1 VQGGSPTTKE
11 QYMTREKFV
20 LLFPLTFND
29 GALVPVKVLNDFKAE
44 LFVIAGG
51 HTIAGT
57 VKGEYRM
64 KSGDKQVEDLLEIWV
79 ALEEND
85 IPELRR
91 VIGVYA
97 QRLGQESMY
106 FERTKSVVEFVP
118 PLVAEGVKS

>member
-1 VQGGSPTTKE
+1 
-11 QYMTREKFV
+11 MAREKCV

-29 GALVPVKVLNDFKAE
+29 GTAVPTAVLNEFKAE

-51 HTIAGT
+51 HTVAGT

-64 KSGDKQVEDLLEIWV
+64 RSGDKQVEDLLEIWV

-85 IPELRR
+85 IPQLRR

-106 FERTKSVVEFVP
+106 FERTMSVVEFVP
-118 PLVAEGVKS
+118 PLIAEGVKS